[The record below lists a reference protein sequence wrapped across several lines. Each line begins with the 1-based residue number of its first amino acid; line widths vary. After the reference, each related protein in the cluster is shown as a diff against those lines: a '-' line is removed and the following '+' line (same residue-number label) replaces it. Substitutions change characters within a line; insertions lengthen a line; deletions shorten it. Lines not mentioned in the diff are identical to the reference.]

1 MFSKS
6 ALIIAFASVALGDS
20 GLAQEPSASKN
31 TPTVSVVGLASEEA
45 QPDIAI
51 VTFNI
56 SDERPAANDAAGENA
71 RLSRAVIE
79 GLKGSGI
86 EAKDIATIG
95 LSLFPVWN
103 DERDAKTG
111 QIVKRTL
118 TGYRASNTLSVRMR
132 AIDKAG
138 AIIAQGVQNGAIY
151 QGVAF
156 DLFDR
161 ESREDALRVKAVGNA
176 MRRASLYAEGAAMKL
191 GPLQAIN
198 AEFAQPMFRAGSGA
212 ARSFSTASA
221 AAPLPV
227 EPGFI
232 TLSES
237 VTATWAL
244 APQ

>member
-1 MFSKS
+1 MLSKL
-6 ALIIAFASVALGDS
+6 ALILAFAGLALADPAS
-20 GLAQEPSASKN
+20 AQEPSASKT

-45 QPDIAI
+45 RPDIAT

-56 SDERPAANDAAGENA
+56 SDQRPDANDAAGENA

-79 GLKGSGI
+79 GLKGAGI

-118 TGYRASNTLSVRMR
+118 AGYQASNTLSVRMR

-138 AIIAQGVQNGAIY
+138 AIIAQGVQNGAVY
-151 QGVAF
+151 RGVAF
-156 DLFDR
+156 DLSDR

-198 AEFAQPMFRAGSGA
+198 AEFAQPTFRAGSGPA
-212 ARSFSTASA
+212 SSLSTASA
-221 AAPLPV
+221 VAPLPV
-227 EPGFI
+227 EPGVI

-237 VTATWAL
+237 VTASWAL